1 MEKKNKGPF
10 AFVLILALTIGALAA
25 QFGWS
30 LSTGRSGQAPFLLT
44 AVAFVVAYK
53 LLMLI
58 PSLRKLV
65 NQEM

>member
-10 AFVLILALTIGALAA
+10 AFVLILAVVIGALAA
-25 QFGWS
+25 QFGWA
-30 LSTGRSGQAPFLLT
+30 LATGQSGKAPFLLT
-44 AVAFVVAYK
+44 LVALVVSYK